1 MSFSTRARSN
11 SPSIPCRLCGRTMD
25 LIAERAAGKK
35 KVMRTFYCRHCD
47 NTDTIAYDRGEP
59 SQDDAA

>member
-1 MSFSTRARSN
+1 
-11 SPSIPCRLCGRTMD
+11 MD

-35 KVMRTFYCRHCD
+35 KKKVMRTFCCPHCG

-59 SQDDAA
+59 SQDNAA

>member
-1 MSFSTRARSN
+1 
-11 SPSIPCRLCGRTMD
+11 MD

-35 KVMRTFYCRHCD
+35 KVMRTFCCPHCG

>member
-1 MSFSTRARSN
+1 
-11 SPSIPCRLCGRTMD
+11 MD